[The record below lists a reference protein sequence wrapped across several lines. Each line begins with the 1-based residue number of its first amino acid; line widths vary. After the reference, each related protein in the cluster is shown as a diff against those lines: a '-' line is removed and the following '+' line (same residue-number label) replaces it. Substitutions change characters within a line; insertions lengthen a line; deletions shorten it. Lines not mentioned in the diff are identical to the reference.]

1 MDMHV
6 HGPLG
11 GNSPGGLFGL
21 TSGWYEYF
29 VNGLLPEDVR
39 DEKIRAELL
48 AAVIRSHE
56 TRPTWLA
63 VRHYEERF
71 YRERKKS
78 SGRPLSSD
86 QLEQRVIRAVNKAGI
101 TRFAERAFQR
111 ENIEWVLVDHSSLTY
126 EPRSMMEDFPEGKKK
141 WTHPIVQLL
150 QPEWAHENGLQDI
163 SSIVSEVKRDLHV
176 AKENGAVGYKSTQAY
191 FRDFDLSDVNEED
204 AQKALEILR
213 KYKPERYEDFKGLKI
228 PIYGSVEGERA
239 LKTYQDFLLKNIFAE
254 AGRLHAIVLIH
265 VAVWVTPTLK
275 PKYNDPNKL
284 YSIFDND
291 SIRRAN
297 TQFVLLHT
305 GYPENHK
312 ISSIITQYPNVYVDL
327 SCPTLLEESI
337 LGEFMRMASPTKIMH
352 GSDGDHP
359 EYIAYAANNTR
370 ECLSEICKWYYEKQH
385 FSKSECY
392 DMAELVLYKNADRLT
407 DS

>member
-1 MDMHV
+1 MKLPSFDFSNIPIVDMHV

-21 TSGWYEYF
+21 THDWYEYF

-39 DEKIRAELL
+39 DEKIRADLL

-56 TRPTWLA
+56 TRPTWVA
-63 VRHYEERF
+63 VRHYEEK
-71 YRERKKS
+71 YYGGKKS
-78 SGRPLSSD
+78 SGALTSD
-86 QLEQRVIRAVNKAGI
+86 ELEQRVIKAVNKAGV
-101 TRFAERAFQR
+101 TRFAEKVFQR

-126 EPRSMMEDFPEGKKK
+126 DPKPMMEDFPEAKKK

-150 QPEWAHENGLQDI
+150 QPEWALGKSLETV
-163 SSIVSEVKRDLHV
+163 SSIISEIKKDLQT
-176 AKENGAVGYKSTQAY
+176 AMKNNAVGFKSTQAY
-191 FRDFDLSDVNEED
+191 FRDFDLSDVNEDE
-204 AQKALEILR
+204 AQKALGLLMR
-213 KYKPERYEDFKGLKI
+213 SKPERYEDFKGLKI
-228 PIYGSVEGERA
+228 PIYASLEETLA

-254 AGRLHAIVLIH
+254 AGRLNAIVLIH

-291 SIRRAN
+291 SVRRAN
-297 TQFVLLHT
+297 TKFVLLHT

-327 SCPTLLEESI
+327 SCPALLEESI
-337 LGEFMRMASPTKIMH
+337 LGE
-352 GSDGDHP
+352 
-359 EYIAYAANNTR
+359 
-370 ECLSEICKWYYEKQH
+370 
-385 FSKSECY
+385 
-392 DMAELVLYKNADRLT
+392 
-407 DS
+407 